1 MDNQEKNNE
10 PNEKVTQNEEVTP
23 KETKKK
29 GTIADFFKKLSK
41 KQLIAIISAVV
52 AVAVLVPVIIL
63 LPKNNNNTPTHQTPP
78 PSGDT
83 NTTPGGSV
91 ETTTPDP
98 GDDLLPEKVNL
109 GGYSY
114 KAFVRSENKTTGD
127 TMEDGNPSFYCE
139 DFWIDSKGGEPEDAL
154 SYAVYMRNKEIES
167 AYNAKI
173 IQVKHTINMVQELG
187 RFYQNSEKFDLTIIL
202 AKSAATAAT
211 QNLLTDLNHLSGLD
225 LTHKAYDQNSI
236 KELSMANKLYY
247 LSGDMNISTLDSVA
261 PTVVNLE
268 RYENYAEGIVESFD
282 GDPLYADIYNL
293 VTSGKWTMDTMLTIA
308 ELASSDADTSDG
320 VLGSSEQ
327 DNVGYFQYAESAIYY
342 FYGSGGRLT
351 QMTEE
356 GSPEFVVQSQKN
368 QELYNYIY
376 DKFHPNVRNVKYP
389 YGYSGPRKTNF
400 ITNANTL
407 FTDMTL
413 WDIRKDLYLNGTFEY
428 GLLPTPVYE
437 ENDSYSSVVYFY
449 NVVHLWAIPALCN
462 DSEKAQI
469 MMNVMAAYS
478 SIDRVGST
486 MDGYYTR
493 TLYFTVAPNDQARKV
508 MNIIKDSTVY
518 DIALLYDWG
527 GWRTNLSQLWYKL
540 LPNNYGSLVQQ
551 MNAANGAVA
560 QLEETIE
567 LFRYPGSIPD

>member
-10 PNEKVTQNEEVTP
+10 LNEKVTQNEETP
-23 KETKKK
+23 KAEPKKK
-29 GTIADFFKKLSK
+29 GSFADFFKKLSK
-41 KQLIAIISAVV
+41 KQLIAIVAAVV

-63 LPKNNNNTPTHQTPP
+63 LPKDNNKPTHQTPP

-83 NTTPGGSV
+83 TTTPSGGSV
-91 ETTTPDP
+91 ESTTPDP
-98 GDDLLPEKVNL
+98 YADQLPDKVDL
-109 GGYSY
+109 GGYTY
-114 KAFVRSENKTTGD
+114 KAYVRSNATTGGD

-139 DFWIDSKGGEPEDAL
+139 DFWIDTKGGEPEDAL

-167 AYNAKI
+167 AYNVKI
-173 IQVKHTINMVQELG
+173 TQVSQKINMVQELG
-187 RFYQNSEKFDLTIIL
+187 RFYQNSEKFDLTVIL

-211 QNLLTDLNHLSGLD
+211 QNLLTDLKGMSGLN
-225 LTHKAYDQNSI
+225 LTHSAYDQNSI

-247 LSGDMNISTLDSVA
+247 LSGDMNISSLDSVA

-268 RYENYAEGIVESFD
+268 RYGNYAEGIVESFD
-282 GDPLYADIYNL
+282 GDPLYSDIYNL
-293 VTSGKWTMDTMLTIA
+293 VTAGKWTMDTMLKIA
-308 ELASSDADTSDG
+308 EIASSDADTSDG
-320 VLGSSEQ
+320 ALGSSEQ
-327 DNVGYFQYAESAIYY
+327 DNVGYFQYAQSAIYY

-356 GSPEFVVQSQKN
+356 GSPEFVIGSQTN

-376 DKFHPNVRNVKYP
+376 DKFHPNMRNINYP
-389 YGYSGPRKTNF
+389 YGFSGARKTNF

-437 ENDSYSSVVYFY
+437 EGDSYSSVVYFY
-449 NVVHLWAIPALCN
+449 NLVHLWAIPALNN
-462 DSEKAQI
+462 DSEKAQL

-478 SIDRVGST
+478 SIEKEGST

-493 TLYFTVAPNDQARKV
+493 TLYFTVAPNAQARKV
-508 MNIIKDSTVY
+508 MDIIKDSTVY

-527 GWRTNLSQLWYKL
+527 GWGTELADLWFRL
-540 LPNNYGSLVQQ
+540 LPNNYGALVSQ

-567 LFRYPGSIPD
+567 LFRNPGSIPE